1 MNNMGQVYSMNMSN
15 DKWDGAKFMH
25 FMRDD
30 NEHYGGATVCYAPI
44 DGDTYMTIAYCH
56 PKDRFV
62 KAYGRA
68 KSFGLL
74 NQLIVDP
81 VKWDSAVNIYG
92 KVTHMIIYGEPD
104 VERVASAAYEAMGPA
119 YVPR

>member
-1 MNNMGQVYSMNMSN
+1 MNMNN

-25 FMRDD
+25 FMGPDS
-30 NEHYGGATVCYAPI
+30 EHYGGATICYTMI
-44 DGDTYMTIAYCH
+44 GDDTYLAVAYCH

-74 NQLIVDP
+74 NQLILQP
-81 VKWDSAVNIYG
+81 VERSGDYNMYDRLVQ
-92 KVTHMIIYGEPD
+92 TIIPGEPD
-104 VERVASAAYEAMGPA
+104 LEGIAWTMSVDGYER
-119 YVPR
+119 R